1 MPEVSV
7 RPATVDDQ
15 PGGAVV
21 ADVPPRGLRA
31 VHKIVT
37 RHPGSWEVAFQD
49 DNVAAVRFW
58 RRVATEIARRRLG

>member
-31 VHKIVT
+31 VHEIVT
-37 RHPGSWEVAFQD
+37 RHPGSWEVAFRG
-49 DNVAAVRFW
+49 DNVAAVRF
-58 RRVATEIARRRLG
+58 